1 MLLVVLDRMETEGES
16 LMTREEIREGIDES
30 LTLFA
35 EGWLSMTEL
44 KMKLSELGVVIKVDG
59 DKPWQ
64 VLNVA
69 VESLIE
75 ER

>member
-1 MLLVVLDRMETEGES
+1 
-16 LMTREEIREGIDES
+16 MTREEIREGIDES